1 MNSFIKTLHNRLQHP
16 LPGLDAQKNMANF
29 RLDEESIK
37 KYTVPK
43 QHKKA
48 AVMALIYPK
57 QGLWHTALMQRPESP
72 YAHSKQ
78 VSFPGG
84 GLEKTDIGLR
94 EAALRETEEEFGI
107 HRSNINV
114 LGALSELYIFVS
126 NYLVAPY
133 VGYLPEAPNFTPD
146 PVEVAE
152 IIEFPLHHLLEHDR
166 KKRTTIKTSSGYVL
180 KDVPYYHLEE
190 KVVWGATAMMLS
202 EWEHILREIQFSQ

>member
-1 MNSFIKTLHNRLQHP
+1 MAPFIKILEDRLQDP
-16 LPGLDAQKNMANF
+16 LPGLSAQKNMANF
-29 RLDEESIK
+29 RLDEEQIK
-37 KYTVPK
+37 KYSVP
-43 QHKKA
+43 QDHKKA
-48 AVMALIYPK
+48 AVMALVYPK
-57 QGLWHTALMQRPESP
+57 HGLWHTALMQRPESP

-84 GLEKTDIGLR
+84 GLENSDAGLMA
-94 EAALRETEEEFGI
+94 AALRETEEEFGI
-107 HRSNINV
+107 NRSNIQV

-133 VGYLPEAPNFTPD
+133 VGYLPEAPTFTPD
-146 PVEVAE
+146 PYEVAE
-152 IIEFPLHHLLEHDR
+152 IIEIPLHYLLEQER

-202 EWEHILREIQFSQ
+202 EWEHVLRDINFSQ